1 MKTQVWLA
9 FIFGVVFLLIALA
22 FALVAFYL
30 PKPPNP
36 QVVGNFLNVM
46 QVILAIAASGVA
58 AVIPGFLSVDIQ
70 KKLGDKGNVGIRA
83 GGAIAV
89 FVLIYVISPKSL
101 ALDQLN
107 QRVGYNERLE
117 QCMSFVPAFGT
128 PMTGALN
135 DCLEVAKLDPDR
147 WEAYRQ
153 LGRIYFWNAQYSEA
167 IDNYKKS
174 ISLMANVN
182 FDEIRKEGRVRSGIR
197 ASFSAMSL
205 SIAMSYVGLANT
217 DLANSKE
224 KIDAY
229 QKSLYVADMSRWFV
243 KDLPGAEDLLND
255 LVYLNAIDRAYI
267 WIADESLPAETAQFG
282 AATQGFSQFLAMPH
296 AVPQWAEYHLSCLYA
311 VAVDRSEAPA
321 NEYAQVARIYLVKSL
336 RHLLRIQS
344 EKSVIQRL
352 MMKCRLRD
360 PEDCQ
365 APRGSEPM
373 VCPALAKLFKEDVEI
388 VSLAQNL

>member
-9 FIFGVVFLLIALA
+9 FIFGVTFLLIALA

-46 QVILAIAASGVA
+46 QVILAISASGVA

-70 KKLGDKGNVGIRA
+70 KKLGDKGSAGIRA

-89 FVLIYVISPKSL
+89 FVLVYVISPKSL

-107 QRVGYNERLE
+107 QRVGYNERLD

-135 DCLEVAKLDPDR
+135 DCLEVARLDPER

-153 LGRIYFWNAQYSEA
+153 LGRIYFWNAHYKDA
-167 IDNYKKS
+167 IENYKKS
-174 ISLMANVN
+174 ISLMVGTN
-182 FDEIRKEGRVRSGIR
+182 FDEIKREDQIQKEIR
-197 ASFSAMSL
+197 ISFSSMNLSVAM
-205 SIAMSYVGLANT
+205 AYVGLANT
-217 DLANSKE
+217 DLTDPKE

-229 QKSLYVADMSRWFV
+229 QRSLSVAEMSRWFV
-243 KDLPGAEDLLND
+243 KDSAGAADLLND
-255 LVYLNAIDRAYI
+255 LVYLNAINHAYI
-267 WIADESLPAETAQFG
+267 WLADKSLPVEAAQFG
-282 AATQGFSQFLAMPH
+282 LAVHEFNQFLAMPYS
-296 AVPQWAEYHLSCLYA
+296 VPQWAEYHLSCLYA
-311 VAVDRSEAPA
+311 AAVNRSDGAV
-321 NEYAQVARIYLVKSL
+321 NDYVQIARTFLIKAL
-336 RHLLRIQS
+336 RHLLHIQS
-344 EKSVIQRL
+344 ERSVVQRL
-352 MMKCRLRD
+352 MMRCRLRD

-365 APRGSEPM
+365 PPRGSEPM
-373 VCPALAKLFKEDVEI
+373 VCLSVAKLFKDDPEI
-388 VSLAQNL
+388 ALLVQNL